1 MIRDNCRDKFTDNDL
16 TFIAETLAQDGS
28 NKETL
33 TNLLS
38 DTDTRDKILDDPQ
51 LFQTVVQ
58 QPGLSK
64 ISPYLYF
71 YILTRRSFLDNKI
84 DDRNVTDYVACLLAE
99 FCYLTRVHTISN
111 QHTKSYHYLTDMM
124 LDFFD
129 ATSHEAFLI
138 RSHLGNYALFMTG
151 VFPDWIYTKATYGR
165 KAPGFDYYEKM
176 GSSSYRWASQHQ
188 LALKYSLAEILA
200 KLADSFR
207 PVRIALN
214 TLADNYIVLD
224 QRPDRLDKMLRQVF
238 FGGKADNFDA

>member
-1 MIRDNCRDKFTDNDL
+1 MIRDNCRDKFTHEDL
-16 TFIAETLAQDGS
+16 TFIAETLARDGS
-28 NKETL
+28 NKTALHDLL
-33 TNLLS
+33 TDADS
-38 DTDTRDKILDDPQ
+38 RDRILDDPQ
-51 LFQTVVQ
+51 LFHTIVQ
-58 QPGLSK
+58 ATGFSK

-71 YILTRRSFLDNKI
+71 YILTRRSFLENDI

-99 FCYLTRVHTISN
+99 FCYLSRVHTISK

-124 LDFFD
+124 LDFVD
-129 ATSHEAFLI
+129 ARSHEAFLI

-151 VFPDWIYTKATYGR
+151 VFPDWIYNKATYGR
-165 KAPGFDYYEKM
+165 RAPGFEYYERM
-176 GSSSYRWASQHQ
+176 GSSSYRWASKHQ

-224 QRPDRLDKMLRQVF
+224 QRPDRLDKMLRQIF

>member
-1 MIRDNCRDKFTDNDL
+1 MIRDNCRDKFTHDDL
-16 TFIAETLAQDGS
+16 NFISETLAKEAS
-28 NKETL
+28 NKTALHDLL
-33 TNLLS
+33 TDADS
-38 DTDTRDKILDDPQ
+38 RDKILDDPK
-51 LFQTVVQ
+51 LFHSVVQ
-58 QPGLSK
+58 KRGFSK

-71 YILTRRSFLDNKI
+71 YILTRRAFLDNDI

-99 FCYLTRVHTISN
+99 FCYLSRVHTISN
-111 QHTKSYHYLTDMM
+111 HHTKSYHYLTDMM
-124 LDFFD
+124 LDFVD

-151 VFPDWIYTKATYGR
+151 VFPDWIYRRATYGR
-165 KAPGFDYYEKM
+165 KAPGFEYYEKM

-188 LALKYSLAEILA
+188 LALKYSLTGILT